1 MEILFLLFSKYL
13 CSGMMIKSLLFYC
26 YKLRL
31 VFTEF
36 KEALM
41 QDRNV
46 FPLKKPLNQKLIIF
60 SNST

>member
-1 MEILFLLFSKYL
+1 MKILFLLFSKYL
-13 CSGMMIKSLLFYC
+13 FSGMMIKSLLFYC

-46 FPLKKPLNQKLIIF
+46 FPLFKTFKSKI
-60 SNST
+60 